1 MRALICGVT
10 GQDGS
15 LLTKFLLEKG
25 YEVIGTSRD
34 AQVSSFSNLLRLK
47 IDLKKIKL
55 VSMAPNDFRSVL
67 QVVKRYEPNEIYN
80 LSGQSSVGLS
90 FDQPVETL
98 ESIASATH
106 NFLEVLRFLDIPT
119 RFYNAGSS
127 ECFGATQHDG
137 ADESAPF
144 RPSSPYGVAK
154 STAYWQVA
162 NYREAYGV
170 KACTGILFNHESI
183 LRPSR
188 FVTRKIIS
196 TACRIQRGSREKLKL
211 GNLSIYRDWGAA
223 EEYVIAMWKM
233 LNIEDSLED
242 FVIATGEAHSLQEF
256 VTRTFS
262 CLGLDWRQHTE
273 VDATLYRPTDIEYSL
288 GNPSKAQKKLGWS
301 ASTRFD
307 DLISRLVDEEI
318 ELNWSASDRGYDAS
332 QSGDVDVSG

>member
-106 NFLEVLRFLDIPT
+106 NFLEVLTMRALASVLELHSMMVPMSRRHSDQVVHTVLQNLQHIGRWQITGRHMVLRHVLVFCSITNRF
-119 RFYNAGSS
+119 
-127 ECFGATQHDG
+127 
-137 ADESAPF
+137 
-144 RPSSPYGVAK
+144 
-154 STAYWQVA
+154 
-162 NYREAYGV
+162 
-170 KACTGILFNHESI
+170 
-183 LRPSR
+183 
-188 FVTRKIIS
+188 
-196 TACRIQRGSREKLKL
+196 
-211 GNLSIYRDWGAA
+211 
-223 EEYVIAMWKM
+223 
-233 LNIEDSLED
+233 
-242 FVIATGEAHSLQEF
+242 
-256 VTRTFS
+256 
-262 CLGLDWRQHTE
+262 
-273 VDATLYRPTDIEYSL
+273 
-288 GNPSKAQKKLGWS
+288 
-301 ASTRFD
+301 
-307 DLISRLVDEEI
+307 
-318 ELNWSASDRGYDAS
+318 
-332 QSGDVDVSG
+332 